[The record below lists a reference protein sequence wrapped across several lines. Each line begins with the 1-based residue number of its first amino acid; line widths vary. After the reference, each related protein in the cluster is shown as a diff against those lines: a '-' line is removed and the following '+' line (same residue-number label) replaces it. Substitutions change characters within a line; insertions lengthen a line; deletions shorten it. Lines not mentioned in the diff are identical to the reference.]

1 MKVNPPISFRTM
13 RKLISPL
20 VLGLFVIS
28 GCTEQALSPSVGDE
42 PTADA
47 LAKREG
53 GQFDGDVA
61 AKFEE
66 INANLAT
73 RGLNIQVSEIH
84 FFTRGEGRPSVRI
97 LQQPRNW
104 VAGDERRLADG
115 DNLTYIV
122 DQSNGATS
130 SGLTNAETEAAID
143 AAMTTWNDA
152 KPMRKVDLI
161 KRTDPGTDITVYDW
175 FYGFGGFG
183 DFTAADIVNAG
194 WWPAEFFDAVA
205 GGGPGSGAN
214 ILAFSVTFTWIPP
227 DDDINNDHYLDTALN
242 EVYYNDG
249 FAWGI
254 GVDRPG
260 IDVETVALHENG
272 HSVALGHFGP
282 EPDAVMNPVY
292 GGIRTSPYPT
302 DLAGISTVFNNWPN

>member
-1 MKVNPPISFRTM
+1 M
-13 RKLISPL
+13 
-20 VLGLFVIS
+20 
-28 GCTEQALSPSVGDE
+28 
-42 PTADA
+42 
-47 LAKREG
+47 
-53 GQFDGDVA
+53 
-61 AKFEE
+61 
-66 INANLAT
+66 
-73 RGLNIQVSEIH
+73 
-84 FFTRGEGRPSVRI
+84 

-122 DQSNGATS
+122 DQSHGATS
-130 SGLTNAETEAAID
+130 SGLANAETEAAID

-152 KPMRKVDLI
+152 KPLRKIDLV
-161 KRTDPGTDITVYDW
+161 KRPDPGSDITIYDW

-183 DFTAADIVNAG
+183 DPTAADIVNAG

-214 ILAFSVTFTWIPP
+214 ILAFSVTFTFIPP
-227 DDDINNDHYLDTALN
+227 DNDINNDQYVDTALN

-282 EPDAVMNPVY
+282 APDAVMNPSY